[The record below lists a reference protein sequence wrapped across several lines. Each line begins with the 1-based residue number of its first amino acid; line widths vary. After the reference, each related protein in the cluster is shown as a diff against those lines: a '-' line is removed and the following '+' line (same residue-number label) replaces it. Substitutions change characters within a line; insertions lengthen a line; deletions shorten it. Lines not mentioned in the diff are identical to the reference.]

1 MASGSI
7 QWAPPK
13 PLHLEG
19 NVSEN
24 FRKFEEHWTLFEK
37 TEPKGKSEEEKCSY
51 FLLCIGEKAREV
63 HKTLAFSTPE
73 TSTNTE
79 GATVWKRTTQEL
91 KTAFKAYC
99 NPRKNLTFERH
110 KLNTRN
116 QDENETIDQ
125 YVTALRT
132 LAATCEFESL
142 HDGLIRDRI
151 VCGIKAQTLKER
163 MLRENDLTL
172 QKAID
177 ICPAAETS
185 RDQLKSLC
193 GANPDGSN
201 PHDEKQLKDL
211 ELFMEDKKGG
221 NGLLLAWA
229 IVYFDL
235 WEQVFEDANEVVEK
249 VLKGLLQN
257 LKLQPRWMKGVSSM
271 IIALTMLRLSCG
283 KTPGICDYVLFT
295 CQEITESEIAGP
307 SAMQK
312 LEKNIVKKIRKQ
324 SDPILTWL
332 HPSVTVHDVAGNK
345 VPGIAIIT
353 SVVDAFPD
361 VSNSEFKEEQRK
373 QTQNPVSIGVY
384 FNANGDGTLDDMVK
398 RRGTC
403 QRRAYRIPSSAL
415 SSYTRHV
422 IEFACKIR
430 DDQPEE
436 NEGGNEDTGML
447 NLLQEDIEALEDVEN
462 MLRVQ
467 MEAWASN
474 RDTDGELA
482 EDNQIAEDI
491 NYDYSFTEAR
501 F

>member
-177 ICPAAETS
+177 ICRAAETS

-193 GANPDGSN
+193 GGEKKNNIDTLGRDRRNRYTHEASHQKSN
-201 PHDEKQLKDL
+201 NQQQRGKAC
-211 ELFMEDKKGG
+211 G
-221 NGLLLAWA
+221 NCGRSHAPKTCPA
-229 IVYFDL
+229 YGKPC
-235 WEQVFEDANEVVEK
+235 NHCH
-249 VLKGLLQN
+249 
-257 LKLQPRWMKGVSSM
+257 KL
-271 IIALTMLRLSCG
+271 
-283 KTPGICDYVLFT
+283 
-295 CQEITESEIAGP
+295 
-307 SAMQK
+307 
-312 LEKNIVKKIRKQ
+312 
-324 SDPILTWL
+324 
-332 HPSVTVHDVAGNK
+332 
-345 VPGIAIIT
+345 
-353 SVVDAFPD
+353 
-361 VSNSEFKEEQRK
+361 
-373 QTQNPVSIGVY
+373 
-384 FNANGDGTLDDMVK
+384 
-398 RRGTC
+398 
-403 QRRAYRIPSSAL
+403 
-415 SSYTRHV
+415 
-422 IEFACKIR
+422 
-430 DDQPEE
+430 
-436 NEGGNEDTGML
+436 
-447 NLLQEDIEALEDVEN
+447 
-462 MLRVQ
+462 
-467 MEAWASN
+467 
-474 RDTDGELA
+474 
-482 EDNQIAEDI
+482 
-491 NYDYSFTEAR
+491 
-501 F
+501 